1 MDILIRKRNYE
12 ETTGHLPGDLHPVL
26 ARVYRARGITS
37 PDQLDQSLNRLCSY
51 TALSGIQQAAEL
63 LYKAMQSQ
71 GRILVIGDFD
81 ADGATSCALAVRALR
96 SMGAVNVDYLV
107 PNRFEFGYGL
117 TPEIVAIAA
126 DKNPDL
132 IITVDNGISSI
143 EGVSAAKKRG
153 IDVLVTDHHL
163 SGRELP
169 PADAIVNPNLKDDE
183 FPSKGLAGVGTIFYV
198 MTALRAYL
206 RERSWFTKLQMEEPN
221 LATLLDLVALG
232 TVADVVPLDH
242 NNRILVAQGLAR
254 ICRQRCCAGISALAK
269 VAGRQ
274 QNRMVASDLAFALG
288 PRLNA
293 AGRMDD
299 MSLGIECLLTDDN
312 ETAMQLA
319 AQLNELNLQRR
330 NVENE
335 MKAQAFASLNKMQL
349 DDDSLS
355 LGLCLYEDDWHQ
367 GVIGIL
373 ASRLKEKYHR
383 PVIVFAGAGQ
393 DAENGEYLIKG
404 SARSIQG
411 FHIRDG
417 LDAIAAKHPGL
428 VNKFGGHAMAAGL
441 TLRREDFVQFS
452 KAFDQEVSRY
462 LGREDLLNIIYSDGE
477 LDGTDMTLTLAEL
490 VRAAG
495 PWGQAF
501 PEPVFSGELRL
512 VERKVVGERHLKV
525 KLQVP
530 GESKVVEAIAFNTTD
545 KDWPPNI
552 KSVQI
557 AYKLDVN
564 DYRGVRSL
572 QFILEFIRPIVS
584 E

>member
-1 MDILIRKRNYE
+1 MDILIRRRNYE
-12 ETTGHLPGDLHPVL
+12 ETLGHLPGDLHPIL
-26 ARVYRARGITS
+26 ERVYRARGITS
-37 PDQLDQSLNRLCSY
+37 PEQLDQSLNRLCSY
-51 TALSGIQQAAEL
+51 KTLSGIQQAVEL
-63 LYKAMQSQ
+63 LYKAMQVQ

-81 ADGATSCALAVRALR
+81 ADGATSCALAVRAMR

-132 IITVDNGISSI
+132 IVTVDNGISSI

-163 SGRELP
+163 SGQELP
-169 PADAIVNPNLKDDE
+169 AADAIVNPNLQGDG
-183 FPSKGLAGVGTIFYV
+183 FPSKSLAGVGTIFYV
-198 MTALRAYL
+198 MMALRAYL
-206 RERSWFTKLQMEEPN
+206 RECSWFSKLQIEEPN

-274 QNRMVASDLAFALG
+274 QSRMVASDLAFALG

-312 ETAMQLA
+312 ETALTLA
-319 AQLNELNLQRR
+319 AKLNGFNLQRR
-330 NVENE
+330 SIENE
-335 MKAQAFASLNKMQL
+335 MKAQAFASLSKMQFG
-349 DDDSLS
+349 DDDSLP
-355 LGLCLYEDDWHQ
+355 LGLCLHDEDWHQ

-383 PVIVFAGAGQ
+383 PVIVFASTGQ
-393 DAENGEYLIKG
+393 DAENGDELIKG

-411 FHIRDG
+411 FHVRDA

-452 KAFDQEVSRY
+452 KAFDQEV
-462 LGREDLLNIIYSDGE
+462 GRHLRHEDLLNIIHSDGE
-477 LDGTDMTLTLAEL
+477 LGGAEMTLTLAEL
-490 VRAAG
+490 LRGAG

-501 PEPVFSGELRL
+501 PEPVFHGELRL
-512 VERKVVGERHLKV
+512 LERKVVGERHLKV
-525 KLQVP
+525 TLQVP
-530 GESKVVEAIAFNTTD
+530 GKSKAVEAIAFNTTD
-545 KDWPPNI
+545 KDWPSNI
-552 KSVQI
+552 KLVQV
-557 AYKLDVN
+557 AYRLDVN
-564 DYRGVRSL
+564 EYRGVQSL
-572 QFILEFIRPIVS
+572 QFILELIRPIA
-584 E
+584 